1 MQKLFIFH
9 HLFSVTIEPF
19 RFVHGTIE
27 QERSDVSE
35 NVKFN
40 FQDNGSTTD
49 KDQGTNITI
58 LFFFLGEGFASISY
72 QLPFSGF
79 EFLFYAMK
87 RHSGTYFLFSY
98 DVNSWRFEGGNDT

>member
-1 MQKLFIFH
+1 MGISALPSTKSFLFH

-27 QERSDVSE
+27 QERSDVPE

-49 KDQGTNITI
+49 NNQGTNVII
-58 LFFFLGEGFASISY
+58 LFFFLGEGFASISC
-72 QLPFSGF
+72 QLSFF
-79 EFLFYAMK
+79 DF
-87 RHSGTYFLFSY
+87 
-98 DVNSWRFEGGNDT
+98 